1 MTNSDLTNNNTFY
14 ILQADNFAVISFKVN
29 DTNETSGSKGFSQ
42 NVKSDIDIVTN
53 KTTVDFKSVNS
64 AAFIKNRVL
73 TNHSSE
79 PVSVFSFAVYEK
91 STMFDVNS
99 SQLQNEDHDCSSV
112 YDNQIVTSVISVNT
126 NAKIVSD
133 KNFVLTLFR
142 TNPTVNKCG
151 VSEASKKYT
160 CVFWDYTGSVWNS
173 SGCHYSNYK
182 GLHSCECN
190 HLTNFAVLMVCILFS
205 LGIKIRIVYF

>member
-1 MTNSDLTNNNTFY
+1 MKRVDPKAFRRMSNLILTLWPIKQPSTSRASTQLLLSKTGSWQITLVSLFP
-14 ILQADNFAVISFKVN
+14 SFR
-29 DTNETSGSKGFSQ
+29 SQ
-42 NVKSDIDIVTN
+42 STR
-53 KTTVDFKSVNS
+53 SQPC
-64 AAFIKNRVL
+64 L
-73 TNHSSE
+73 TWTRH
-79 PVSVFSFAVYEK
+79 
-91 STMFDVNS
+91 
-99 SQLQNEDHDCSSV
+99 
-112 YDNQIVTSVISVNT
+112 
-126 NAKIVSD
+126 IVSD

-160 CVFWDYTGSVWNS
+160 CVFWDYTSSMWNS